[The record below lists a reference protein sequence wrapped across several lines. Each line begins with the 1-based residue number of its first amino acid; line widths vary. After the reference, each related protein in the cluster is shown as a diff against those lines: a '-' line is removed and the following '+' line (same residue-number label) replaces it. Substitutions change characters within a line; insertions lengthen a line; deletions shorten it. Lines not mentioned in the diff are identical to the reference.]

1 MPKHRQFFTVMPKHR
16 QFFDALALRYRWR
29 MKRLPSNRAYGK
41 QFTVDHAISCLKGGF
56 IHRRYDELRDIV
68 ANLLDEVAYD
78 VRVEPPLT
86 PLTGEGLPS
95 GSNIADDARL
105 DIAARGFW
113 ERCEMTFFDIR
124 VFNPYAKTHLN
135 QSLNAAFTRNERE
148 KKRQCNQRCIQ
159 VEHGSFTPLVFI
171 WYGGCSRETHHF
183 LSTLSEQL
191 SDKKGILPG
200 VVMNWLRT
208 KICFAQ
214 MRAQILYVRGSRSV
228 WHRPTLNATDIEQS
242 NLDSD
247 IN

>member
-1 MPKHRQFFTVMPKHR
+1 M
-16 QFFDALALRYRWR
+16 
-29 MKRLPSNRAYGK
+29 
-41 QFTVDHAISCLKGGF
+41 
-56 IHRRYDELRDIV
+56 

-105 DIAARGFW
+105 DEAARGFW
-113 ERCEMTFFDIR
+113 ERCEMAFFDIK

-135 QSLNAAFTRNERE
+135 QNLNAAFTRNERE
-148 KKRQCNQRCIQ
+148 KKRQYNQRCIQ
-159 VEHGSFTPLVFI
+159 VEHASFTPLVPSA
-171 WYGGCSRETHHF
+171 YGGCSRETHHF
-183 LSTLSEQL
+183 LNTLSEQL

-200 VVMNWLRT
+200 VVMNWLHT

-214 MRAQILYVRGSRSV
+214 MRALILCVRGSRSL
-228 WHRPTLNATDIEQS
+228 WHRPTLNATDIELS
-242 NLDSD
+242 NIDSD